1 MIIDFGCVLLYL
13 FVLMAMFDIET
24 SHVDNFTDKARS
36 LMAPTISWGLF
47 WLQIIPTF
55 MKKIRDPDNKF

>member
-36 LMAPTISWGLF
+36 LMAPTIS
-47 WLQIIPTF
+47 
-55 MKKIRDPDNKF
+55 